1 MEMDGMGGVAQQGAM
16 NKEPSSSNDGSND
29 QSPQVRS
36 NFNETWIWQ
45 TVRTGYISL
54 FK

>member
-1 MEMDGMGGVAQQGAM
+1 MGGVAQQGAM
-16 NKEPSSSNDGSND
+16 NKEPSSSND
-29 QSPQVRS
+29 QAPQVRS